1 MSDVNGVQVPFAAY
15 PADDPGMSGL
25 TPDSMIAYCASQLDD
40 IDTQIATDIDHQKLE
55 IRERA
60 AVNQVKTSLEKH
72 APNGPQS
79 GPEMQEC
86 VDAYDQAIA
95 TLPPH
100 DPVALEL
107 RSRETAMETK
117 YGFHPA
123 THGTGTAYGFHPAP
137 HGKGTAADG
146 IPVEYPVEAK
156 LDTKPSSA
164 DWQGHLDDLGNFA
177 DTIKSNAE
185 IELLQLNSLVSQ
197 RQEAVQLAT
206 GMVGKLDDTLESEV
220 RAIGQG

>member
-1 MSDVNGVQVPFAAY
+1 MSDVNGVQVPFATY

-25 TPDSMIAYCASQLDD
+25 TPDAMIAYCASQLDD
-40 IDTQIATDIDHQKLE
+40 IDTEIAADIDHQKLE

-60 AVNQVKTSLEKH
+60 AVNQVKASLEKH
-72 APNGPQS
+72 APNGPQG

-95 TLPPH
+95 TLPPD

-123 THGTGTAYGFHPAP
+123 THGTYVAGTQY
-137 HGKGTAADG
+137 
-146 IPVEYPVEAK
+146 VEYPVDAK
-156 LDTKPSSA
+156 LDKPPSSA
-164 DWQGHLDDLGNFA
+164 DWQGDLDSLGNFA

-197 RQEAVQLAT
+197 RQQAVQLAT
-206 GMVGKLDDTLESEV
+206 GMVGKLDDTLENEV